1 MTDIFSKAAMG
12 AYRLAG
18 SLAYPVVGPYVG
30 YRVSK
35 GKEDPLRRRERYGY
49 ASVARP
55 QNGSVVWMH
64 AASVGES
71 MAVAPLAEAIA
82 ADGIHVLMTTGT
94 TTSATMVAERLSGI
108 VIHQYVPIDMQKCI
122 RRFLDHWRPDL
133 CIVAESEI
141 WPTTMAELGRR
152 QVPQVLVNARLSD
165 KSFKGWKA
173 APRLAESLFERFAH
187 VVAQSE
193 VDGERFHVLG
203 AHGVTV
209 AGNLK
214 ADVDPPAD
222 PGDALAEIGGA
233 LADRPRWAA
242 LSTHPGEEALVAEAH
257 RALVRQHPGLL
268 TILVPRHVDRGDA
281 IEAEL
286 FKAGL
291 SVARRSRGDRP
302 DRGTDVLLGD
312 TMGEMGLYLRLAGIA
327 FLGKSITGEGG
338 QNPLEAAMLDT
349 AILSGRYVQN
359 FRDPY
364 LRLLKN
370 GAARIVLDC
379 DGMIDQVDRL
389 LREPDLRA
397 RMADAGARTVQEMR
411 GALPRTLQALQ
422 PFLHPLRMSIG
433 LERRGKPAWQ
443 P

>member
-1 MTDIFSKAAMG
+1 MTDLFSRAALG
-12 AYRLAG
+12 VYRLAG

-49 ASVARP
+49 ASVSRP
-55 QNGSVVWMH
+55 ENGPVVWLH

-94 TTSATMVAERLSGI
+94 TTSAAMVAERLGGV

-141 WPTTMAELGRR
+141 WPTTMVELGRR

-165 KSFKGWKA
+165 RSFKGWKA
-173 APRLAESLFERFAH
+173 APRLAEALFERFAH

-222 PGDALAEIGGA
+222 PGSALDEIGGA
-233 LADRPRWAA
+233 VAGRPRWAA
-242 LSTHPGEEALVAEAH
+242 LSTHAGEETLVAEAH
-257 RALVRQHPGLL
+257 RNLSPRHPGLL

-291 SVARRSRGDRP
+291 SVARRSRGERP
-302 DRGTDVLLGD
+302 DHSTDVLLGD
-312 TMGEMGLYLRLAGIA
+312 TMGEMGLYLRLADIA
-327 FLGKSITGEGG
+327 FLGKSIVGEGG

-349 AILSGRYVQN
+349 AILSGRFVQN

-370 GAARIVLDC
+370 GAARIVLDG
-379 DGMIDQVDRL
+379 DALADQVDRL

-397 RMADAGARTVQEMR
+397 RMANAGARTVEEMR